1 MLLRIGEFPLARSLN
16 TSSKPRMAHIRLDP
30 ETHRRLR
37 IVAAANDSSMQDWLA
52 VVVGDAI
59 EQQWPMVAESSPRT

>member
-1 MLLRIGEFPLARSLN
+1 MSRTQS

-37 IVAAANDSSMQDWLA
+37 IVAAANDTSMQDWLA
-52 VVVGDAI
+52 EVVGKAI
-59 EQQWPMVAESSPRT
+59 EQQWPLVAERSPKP